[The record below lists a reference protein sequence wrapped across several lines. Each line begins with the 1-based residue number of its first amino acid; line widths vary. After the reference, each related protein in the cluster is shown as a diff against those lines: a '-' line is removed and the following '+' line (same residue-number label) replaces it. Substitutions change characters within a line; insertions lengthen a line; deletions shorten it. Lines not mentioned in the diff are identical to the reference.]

1 MFYTCLRFHSW
12 IMSCS
17 NFKTF
22 SFWIFIKIINVVR
35 RIESIIW
42 WQLISRSNNFPRRI
56 RSRYTLLADT
66 EFVTSPL
73 QDDSSLYS
81 SGHKIVS
88 FTARSHFG
96 FHVLL
101 DDYYPNSFD
110 PPAELGDRIKILTS
124 QSADWIVDSQAI
136 DSRLHTNLFMSF

>member
-1 MFYTCLRFHSW
+1 MTIDWQIQQFSTSHTNYEHD
-12 IMSCS
+12 
-17 NFKTF
+17 TF
-22 SFWIFIKIINVVR
+22 CWRTRN
-35 RIESIIW
+35 
-42 WQLISRSNNFPRRI
+42 L
-56 RSRYTLLADT
+56 
-66 EFVTSPL
+66 SPL

-110 PPAELGDRIKILTS
+110 PPAELGDRIEILTS
-124 QSADWIVDSQAI
+124 QSAD
-136 DSRLHTNLFMSF
+136 